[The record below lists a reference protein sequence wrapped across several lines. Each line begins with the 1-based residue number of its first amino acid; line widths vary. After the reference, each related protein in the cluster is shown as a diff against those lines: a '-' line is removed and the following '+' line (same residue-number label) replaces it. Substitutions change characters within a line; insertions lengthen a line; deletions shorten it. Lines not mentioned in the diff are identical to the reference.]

1 MTEWTIVTVIAV
13 LVEILATV
21 TLPMIKLTNKI
32 TVIEE
37 RQENHDTDIKELKDT
52 LNQKG
57 GR

>member
-1 MTEWTIVTVIAV
+1 MTVIAV

-57 GR
+57 GY